1 MKKVITGTLITAMMS
16 NNVAYASEFIKNQSI
31 EMNENVDTTQSTEDV
46 TEVEV
51 KDKLDDVTQSEE
63 NLDLESE

>member
-16 NNVAYASEFIKNQSI
+16 NNVAYASEIIKNQSI

>member
-1 MKKVITGTLITAMMS
+1 MKKVITSTLITTMIS
-16 NNVAYASEFIKNQSI
+16 NNVTCASEIINNQSI
-31 EMNENVDTTQSTEDV
+31 EANQNVDIVESIEDV

-51 KDKLDDVTQSEE
+51 KDKLDDVTQSKE